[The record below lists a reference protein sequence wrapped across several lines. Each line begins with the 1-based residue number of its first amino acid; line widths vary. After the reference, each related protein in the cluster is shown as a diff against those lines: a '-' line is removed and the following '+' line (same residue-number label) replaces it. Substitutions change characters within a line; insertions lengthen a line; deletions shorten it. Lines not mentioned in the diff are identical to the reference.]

1 MADGGEAEPETF
13 PGCPP
18 DGPFRGD
25 GRSPTPERKVARH
38 GQRPCGPWLAVQLR
52 LTTELT
58 SEEYVKQQ
66 AWRSATLK
74 RCPAHPEGGC
84 GIARHGAYE
93 RKNPAGVWIP
103 RWYCDEGHLTV
114 SLLPD
119 FAASRLS
126 SSLEE
131 VEKVAAAVEVAP
143 SLEAAASELRPDIE
157 LPGAVRWTRRRVNA
171 VRVTLTVMV
180 GLLPSVLA
188 GIELSIS
195 SFREA
200 FGVVGV
206 LVALRG
212 VADDRLPALPPP
224 VGFGP
229 RPRPRNRNA
238 KPTQHEVGPDPPTPV
253 T

>member
-1 MADGGEAEPETF
+1 
-13 PGCPP
+13 
-18 DGPFRGD
+18 
-25 GRSPTPERKVARH
+25 
-38 GQRPCGPWLAVQLR
+38 VQLR
-52 LTTELT
+52 LATELT
-58 SEEYVKQQ
+58 SEEYVKQE
-66 AWRSATLK
+66 AWRTATLEY
-74 RCPAHPEGGC
+74 CPAHPEGGC

-126 SSLEE
+126 SSLEA
-131 VEKVAAAVEVAP
+131 VEEVAAAVEAAP

-171 VRVTLTVMV
+171 VRVTLTVV
-180 GLLPSVLA
+180 AGLLPAALA
-188 GIELSIS
+188 GVELSIS
-195 SFREA
+195 SFRQA
-200 FGVVGV
+200 LGVAAV
-206 LVALRG
+206 LVALRE
-212 VADDRLPALPPP
+212 VAGTHLPALPPP

-229 RPRPRNRNA
+229 RPKPRNRNA
-238 KPTQHEVGPDPPTPV
+238 EATQHEVGPDPPLPV